1 MSQDNQPDNEGRNDT
16 DQVDLREQLRSSERE
31 VDRLRAHTAELERA
45 LSRLERN
52 PVRDVAAH
60 PLVGEYVRLLSHPAV
75 QSALSG
81 PLAFRHPIHR
91 FGKLPRALL
100 RTFFPGSDRLQPY
113 QIIKILRGLA
123 REKLNGD
130 FPVYQPLKTS
140 FDRTPRVAV
149 IIDEFTDHC
158 FRYEWNLVRLD
169 PETWEQQLE
178 EESVDFLFVESAW
191 RGNGGAWTG
200 CVNKWDRAKN
210 PLPALV
216 AECKRREIPT
226 VFWNK
231 EDPPNFDAFKQA
243 AIQFEYIFTT
253 DAGCIP
259 RYIELCEHDRVFALP
274 FAAQPVLHNPAIRKA
289 SPDREVAFAGGWYAE
304 KHPARRDLLPPL
316 LDAVQRSGYGLT
328 IFDRFSD
335 VTGKTAPK
343 YRFPSE
349 YRKAIRDKIS
359 YDEMLS
365 AYRRFPV
372 FLNVNSVVDSP
383 TMFSRR
389 VFELLACGTHVISSP
404 SVGMQDMLDGHVSVP
419 RDDEEAERVVAER
432 MAPSW
437 ENRVR
442 AHLGYRRVLN
452 HHTYR
457 NRSTKVL
464 RTIGREDLI
473 RSADPLIS
481 VILVTNRPDRLGD
494 ALKSYQRQSYVN
506 KELVLVL
513 NHDSFDREAA
523 KAATESIPR
532 SSVIQLAE
540 SETLAACLN
549 RALDVAQGQYWAKFD
564 DDDFYGAHYL
574 SDSLLPL
581 TYTDASIVG
590 KWSYLLRFTDEPG
603 LFHRRPR
610 ATHCYSHLVCG
621 GTLVVERSVTEH
633 VRFDESIPRGADSA
647 FLRDAAKAGFLI
659 YSSDPFNF
667 VQTRNAAG
675 HGHTWTLDRGELLE
689 SCEPIAQEFRESDVD
704 V

>member
-1 MSQDNQPDNEGRNDT
+1 
-16 DQVDLREQLRSSERE
+16 VERLKA
-31 VDRLRAHTAELERA
+31 RTLELEIA
-45 LSRLERN
+45 LSRFERD
-52 PVRDVAAH
+52 PIRDVTAH

-81 PLAFRHPIHR
+81 PLALRQPLRHFR
-91 FGKLPRALL
+91 KLPSALL
-100 RTFFPGSDRLQPY
+100 RTLIPGTDRLQPFEVARM
-113 QIIKILRGLA
+113 LRALA
-123 REKLNGD
+123 GED
-130 FPVYQPLKTS
+130 PSDEFPVYQPLKTS

-149 IIDEFTDHC
+149 IFDEFTDHC

-169 PETWEQQLE
+169 PETWDQQLE

-210 PLPALV
+210 PLPELV

-231 EDPPNFDAFKQA
+231 EDPPNFDVFKQA

-259 RYIELCEHDRVFALP
+259 RYIELCEHNRVFALP
-274 FAAQPVLHNPAIRKA
+274 FAAQPVLHNPAIRKV

-304 KHPARRDLLPPL
+304 KHSARRDLLPPL

-372 FLNVNSVVDSP
+372 FLNVNSVIDSP

-404 SVGMQDMLDGHVSVP
+404 SLGMEDMLEGHVAVP
-419 RDDEEAERVVAER
+419 RDDEEAERIVAER

-442 AHLGYRRVLN
+442 AHLGYRHVLSD
-452 HHTYR
+452 HTYR
-457 NRSTKVL
+457 DRSAEVL
-464 RTIGREDLI
+464 RTIGREDLVRI
-473 RSADPLIS
+473 ADPLIS

-494 ALKSYQRQSYVN
+494 ALKSYRRQSYAN

-513 NHDSFDREAA
+513 NHDSFDLEAA

-532 SSVIQLAE
+532 CSVIRLPE

-564 DDDFYGAHYL
+564 DDDFYGKHYL
-574 SDSLLPL
+574 SDSLLPF

-603 LFHRRPR
+603 LFLRRPR
-610 ATHCYSHLVCG
+610 ANHRYTHLVCG
-621 GTLVVERSVTEH
+621 GTLLVERAVTEH

-647 FLRDAAKAGFLI
+647 FLRDASQAGYLI

-667 VQTRNAAG
+667 VQNRDSTG
-675 HGHTWTLDRGELLE
+675 QGHTWTLDKSQLLE
-689 SCEPIAQEFRESDVD
+689 SCEPVAREYRESDVD